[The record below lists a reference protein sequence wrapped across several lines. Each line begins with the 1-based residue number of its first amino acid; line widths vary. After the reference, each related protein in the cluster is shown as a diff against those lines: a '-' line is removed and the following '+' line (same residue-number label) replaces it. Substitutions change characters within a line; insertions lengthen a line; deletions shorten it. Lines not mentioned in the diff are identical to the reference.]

1 MNFSKFSFLLLQ
13 LVLYDDVL
21 VISGQLVVASLLKRN
36 IKSRLL
42 LRDLEKATK
51 LFGKQD
57 EDSLQVVKGDT
68 RNAEDLDPSMFEVLS
83 SSFICSS
90 FSLFMFR
97 LLRVCVGCDTCDLLH
112 GDYSFPFTEVEWR
125 QHTW

>member
-1 MNFSKFSFLLLQ
+1 M
-13 LVLYDDVL
+13 
-21 VISGQLVVASLLKRN
+21 VASLLKRN

-83 SSFICSS
+83 SCIFSSLPKFCTFII
-90 FSLFMFR
+90 FMF
-97 LLRVCVGCDTCDLLH
+97 LNCYGFV
-112 GDYSFPFTEVEWR
+112 
-125 QHTW
+125 

>member
-1 MNFSKFSFLLLQ
+1 M
-13 LVLYDDVL
+13 
-21 VISGQLVVASLLKRN
+21 VASLLKRN

-68 RNAEDLDPSMFEVLS
+68 RNAEDLDPSMFEVLP

-90 FSLFMFR
+90 FSLFIFIEFYGY
-97 LLRVCVGCDTCDLLH
+97 V
-112 GDYSFPFTEVEWR
+112 
-125 QHTW
+125 